1 MQLLELPELL
11 IKKGLPFAV
20 YSFPEKSD
28 FRIVVQNDNEIKSC
42 PIIDI
47 INESGYVIA
56 DFESAHT
63 GTFRLIRP
71 DYILNEKSNLEEFTK
86 DLSNENHLE
95 LKENISISQNDYLN
109 RVEYL
114 ISELVSGKL
123 EKIVFSRVL
132 KKQIDKEIPLN
143 ELLSKLR
150 STYRTAY
157 INMFHLPGEGT
168 WFGASPETLFRLID
182 NYYYSDSLA

>member
-71 DYILNEKSNLEEFTK
+71 DYILNEKSNLINQLENQIKNKINEINSK
-86 DLSNENHLE
+86 MDIIEKLKNRMSNLQKRFDEIN
-95 LKENISISQNDYLN
+95 
-109 RVEYL
+109 
-114 ISELVSGKL
+114 
-123 EKIVFSRVL
+123 KIVDNLNNEIKNKKCINNFSYDSSL
-132 KKQIDKEIPLN
+132 PYIISKPFEEKKRPL
-143 ELLSKLR
+143 
-150 STYRTAY
+150 
-157 INMFHLPGEGT
+157 
-168 WFGASPETLFRLID
+168 
-182 NYYYSDSLA
+182 